1 MDPRFPV
8 ASAMAIK
15 DGAIVAIGDYE
26 DIRDHCD
33 AATVRVAEGTFVV
46 PGLIDAHH
54 HPVWSTKFALGVD
67 ASAVR
72 TAAEL
77 KALLEPERRRIG
89 GEAVLRAWGLDHE
102 VFAKCGF
109 TGAAL
114 EQLAA
119 GPALISTMDCHTYLA
134 TPDVLRLAG
143 IDGAIAFDDGAEVV
157 IDAGGRP
164 TGELREFSAF
174 DLVAA
179 ALPQLSPAEARGRL
193 RETLETLA
201 SLGLTTVHAMDGAP
215 STYELLDELEA
226 EGELPIRLVVPL
238 WIKPTMD
245 DDLLDL
251 LARLVD
257 VRGRRWRGAAAKF
270 FLDGVVENG
279 TAWLEE
285 PDAEGDCT
293 DSIWPSAERFAEV
306 VGRFS
311 AAGFGCAT
319 HAVGDRAIRETLDAY
334 RDATRVAGVRHRI
347 EHLEVLAD
355 PELRRLA
362 AEGVIASVQPLH
374 MQWRLPDSSD
384 VWSRRLGP
392 ERAGRVARV
401 RDMLQ
406 AGVTLALGSD
416 WPVAGRDPRLGMAWA
431 RLRRPPGERDAP
443 VFEPAQALSAHEAL
457 AGYTVGAAAAVG
469 EEHLAGR
476 LAPGLRADLTA
487 FAADPLL
494 TSGDDLVELPVAMTA
509 VAGEI
514 TYRAPGAPL

>member
-1 MDPRFPV
+1 
-8 ASAMAIK
+8 
-15 DGAIVAIGDYE
+15 
-26 DIRDHCD
+26 
-33 AATVRVAEGTFVV
+33 
-46 PGLIDAHH
+46 
-54 HPVWSTKFALGVD
+54 
-67 ASAVR
+67 
-72 TAAEL
+72 
-77 KALLEPERRRIG
+77 
-89 GEAVLRAWGLDHE
+89 
-102 VFAKCGF
+102 
-109 TGAAL
+109 
-114 EQLAA
+114 
-119 GPALISTMDCHTYLA
+119 
-134 TPDVLRLAG
+134 
-143 IDGAIAFDDGAEVV
+143 
-157 IDAGGRP
+157 
-164 TGELREFSAF
+164 
-174 DLVAA
+174 
-179 ALPQLSPAEARGRL
+179 
-193 RETLETLA
+193 
-201 SLGLTTVHAMDGAP
+201 MDGAP

-245 DDLLDL
+245 DDLLEL

-257 VRGRRWRGAAAKF
+257 VRGRRWRGGAAKF
-270 FLDGVVENG
+270 FVDGVVESG

-285 PDAEGDCT
+285 PDTEGDST
-293 DSIWPSAERFAEV
+293 DTIWPSAERFAAAV
-306 VGRFS
+306 ARFS

-334 RDATRVAGVRHRI
+334 RDAARVPGVRHRI

-355 PELRRLA
+355 PELARLA

-374 MQWRLPDSSD
+374 MQWRLPDGSD

-443 VFEPAQALSAHEAL
+443 VFEPDQALSAREAL
-457 AGYTVGAAAAVG
+457 GGYTVGAAAAVG
-469 EEHLAGR
+469 EENLAGR

-487 FAADPLL
+487 FAADPLRA
-494 TSGDDLVELPVAMTA
+494 SGDDLVELPVAMTA

-514 TYRAPGAPL
+514 TYRAPGASL